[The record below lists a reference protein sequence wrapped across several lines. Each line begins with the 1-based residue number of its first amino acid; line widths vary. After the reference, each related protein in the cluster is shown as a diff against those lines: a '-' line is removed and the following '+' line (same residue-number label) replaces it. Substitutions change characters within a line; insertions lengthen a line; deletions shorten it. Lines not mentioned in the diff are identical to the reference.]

1 MPQREGQMAGPA
13 REVVPPVDPDR
24 TGRVRE
30 RRKLCE
36 HLGRDRLPRDE
47 EVDRLDPRSA
57 RGVDEVLALDDEQP
71 FALALRA

>member
-1 MPQREGQMAGPA
+1 VPERKRQIAGPA
-13 REVVPPVDPDR
+13 REVVAPVDADR
-24 TGRVRE
+24 ACRVRQ
-30 RRKLCE
+30 RRELRE

-47 EVDRLDPRSA
+47 EIDRLDPRRA

>member
-1 MPQREGQMAGPA
+1 
-13 REVVPPVDPDR
+13 
-24 TGRVRE
+24 VRE
-30 RRKLCE
+30 RGELRE
-36 HLGRDRLPRDE
+36 HLGRDRLARDE